1 LPLASVDFIRNRS
14 MHSPPLNENQ
24 NANLTNEG
32 RLKMESLSINEVA
45 ISLRYHLD
53 PTQHWEQDPDR
64 IVE

>member
-1 LPLASVDFIRNRS
+1 